1 MKRERYKGYV
11 LVAKADKVRGQRIW
25 TARVFI
31 ERFITGGWQDVP
43 IPGLEGQQ
51 FDGEVNAQSAALS
64 HGRHYV
70 DGILP
75 QRQ

>member
-11 LVAKADKVRGQRIW
+11 LVAKADKGQRIW

-43 IPGLEGQQ
+43 IPGLEWQQ
-51 FDGEVNAQSAALS
+51 FDGEVDALSVALS